1 MIEFLRRAYEWI
13 YDLFLA
19 GFWLFLENF
28 MMWGREI
35 LDEILDEV
43 GVNFE
48 IFMIFCGVEMEVL
61 GRFSAAKNNF
71 QVLIMPL
78 SIHK

>member
-1 MIEFLRRAYEWI
+1 
-13 YDLFLA
+13 
-19 GFWLFLENF
+19 
-28 MMWGREI
+28 MMWGRGI

-71 QVLIMPL
+71 QVLIIPP
-78 SIHK
+78 SICK